1 MPVTTVI
8 QILKIQKKIL
18 ELSFFILL
26 QKKEIV
32 WNGSTGPG
40 QIQQFLLL
48 ECNLIII
55 LSRN

>member
-1 MPVTTVI
+1 MPVTAVI

-18 ELSFFILL
+18 ELSFFIPLH
-26 QKKEIV
+26 KKEIA